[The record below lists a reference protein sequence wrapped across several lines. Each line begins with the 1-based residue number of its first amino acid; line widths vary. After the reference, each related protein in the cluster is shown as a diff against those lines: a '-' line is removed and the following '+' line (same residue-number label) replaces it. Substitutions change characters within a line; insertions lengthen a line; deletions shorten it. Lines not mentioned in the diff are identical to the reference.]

1 MNPQRAS
8 YFRLGLFTLGAI
20 VIAVAFV
27 VAFGAGQWFRPKQHI
42 ETYFDES
49 VQGIDVGT
57 AIKYRGVTVGQVSK
71 IGFTY
76 TVYEQDKPPL
86 NRKLYVMIEAVVY
99 PRELTGRGELE
110 PRLIRSLI
118 DNGLRVQQAAQGLT
132 GAYYLELDFV
142 DPARN
147 PPLPIGWEPAHLYV
161 PSARSKVGQLVSGAE
176 NLMRK
181 LDRANLD
188 EVVVNLNDMVTDV
201 RNALERAQPG
211 TLSAHA
217 DELLKEVRQTNRQ
230 LQAVLSD
237 PAWRAV
243 PRDLSS
249 TLNETRKLVGNQ
261 EIVKTVAQMRATLTA
276 IERGTARIDQT
287 VATLEAELPSILGNL
302 RQVTDNV
309 RDLTEEL
316 RRNPSAALLNEP
328 PRPLPRPEPRKKR

>member
-20 VIAVAFV
+20 AIAVAFV
-27 VAFGAGQWFRPKQHI
+27 VAFGAGKWFRPKAEV
-42 ETYFDES
+42 ETYFNES

-76 TVYEQDKPPL
+76 AVYEQDKPPVS
-86 NRKLYVMIEAVVY
+86 RKPYVMIEAVVY
-99 PRELTGRGELE
+99 PRELSGRGELE
-110 PRLIRSLI
+110 PRLIQSLI

-147 PPLPIGWEPAHLYV
+147 PPLPIEWEPANLYI

-181 LDRANLD
+181 LDSANLD
-188 EVVVNLNDMVTDV
+188 EVVVNLNDMITDV

-211 TLSAHA
+211 TLSSHA
-217 DELLKEVRQTNRQ
+217 DELLVELRQTNRQ

-243 PRDLSS
+243 PRDVSS
-249 TLNETRKLVGNQ
+249 TLNETRKLVSND
-261 EIVKTVAQMRATLTA
+261 EIIKTVAQMRETLAA
-276 IERGTARIDQT
+276 IERGAARIDQT
-287 VATLEAELPSILGNL
+287 VAAREAELPVILDNL
-302 RQVTDNV
+302 RLVTENL
-309 RDLTEEL
+309 RDLTAEL
-316 RRNPSAALLNEP
+316 RRYPSGALLGEP
-328 PRPLPRPEPRKKR
+328 PRPLTRPEPRKKP